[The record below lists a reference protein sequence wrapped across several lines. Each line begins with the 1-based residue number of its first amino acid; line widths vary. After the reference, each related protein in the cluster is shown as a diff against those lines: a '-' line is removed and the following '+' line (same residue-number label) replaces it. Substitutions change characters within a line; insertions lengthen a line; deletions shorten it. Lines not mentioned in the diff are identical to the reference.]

1 MRLWVEESA
10 HTFSR
15 AAATAEALSA
25 AAMDL
30 PIPSMQNVVR
40 AAAAS
45 ARAQS
50 SMDPVK
56 LIASDGTE
64 IIIDRRAALVSG
76 TIKSML
82 AGPGASR
89 RHASSCGHSLLLR
102 GIFLPVVHVYLL
114 SSPRAHVRAR
124 AATVLRA
131 GQFAES
137 QQGEIKFPE
146 ISAKVLEKTVQYFY
160 YKLKYT
166 NHQGTLPPFDIEAE
180 HALELLM
187 AANFLDT

>member
-1 MRLWVEESA
+1 
-10 HTFSR
+10 
-15 AAATAEALSA
+15 
-25 AAMDL
+25 MDM
-30 PIPSMQNVVR
+30 PIPQMQSIVR

-45 ARAQS
+45 QRAQS

-56 LIASDGTE
+56 LIASDGSE

-82 AGPGASR
+82 AGPGAR
-89 RHASSCGHSLLLR
+89 APDPKPPAIGL
-102 GIFLPVVHVYLL
+102 GLPRPMR
-114 SSPRAHVRAR
+114 SFFFPRALPFSLFAPCSNDSAPSRPR
-124 AATVLRA
+124 AAA

>member
-1 MRLWVEESA
+1 
-10 HTFSR
+10 
-15 AAATAEALSA
+15 
-25 AAMDL
+25 MDV
-30 PIPSMQNVVR
+30 PIPSMQNIVR

-56 LIASDGTE
+56 LIASDGSE

-82 AGPGASR
+82 AGP
-89 RHASSCGHSLLLR
+89 
-102 GIFLPVVHVYLL
+102 
-114 SSPRAHVRAR
+114 
-124 AATVLRA
+124 

-166 NHQGTLPPFDIEAE
+166 NHQGALPAFPIEPE

-187 AANFLDT
+187 AANFLDS